1 MTVTN
6 CPWKKYTPS
15 SIWKDAPVIAALTG
29 NVEANGVPASI
40 VVLPSRPDNIVVL
53 LNNSSPLSN
62 TWLWLSAVLE
72 PM

>member
-40 VVLPSRPDNIVVL
+40 VVL